1 VTTTAAPSPTP
12 APLWGVG
19 SFRVGDAVLPYPV
32 SQDDHGRDISSAMKG
47 LKSLGIHEQSRALV
61 LSMLSE
67 AAQYWPVQ
75 IGLLVSK
82 AQFSLAD
89 ASRFDAFRTAMFLRA
104 MHYDVVLG
112 INADVLDGLDDL
124 GHAYGN
130 IFDGVSVLAA
140 RAGAYERLRD
150 AGLAPRW
157 WLHVGPT
164 VAVECDALAGAHI
177 DSDEWA
183 VDVAGGEILVTARQP
198 RAATIDRHP
207 TGVMGEIATEP
218 CACGRSDPRVVPHLG
233 A

>member
-1 VTTTAAPSPTP
+1 MTAASAPERPT
-12 APLWGVG
+12 LWGVG
-19 SFRVGDAVLPYPV
+19 SFRVGDALIAYPV
-32 SQDDHGRDISSAMKG
+32 SQADHGRDIATAGKA
-47 LKSLGIHEQSRALV
+47 LKSLGIHNQSRALV

-75 IGLLVSK
+75 IGLLMSQ

-89 ASRFDAFRTAMFLRA
+89 ASRFDAFRTAMFLHA

-112 INADVLDGLDDL
+112 INTAVLDGLDDL
-124 GHAYGN
+124 GHAYADVFN
-130 IFDGVSVLAA
+130 DVPVLAA

-150 AGLAPRW
+150 HGLTPRW

-177 DSDEWA
+177 DADEWSVEA
-183 VDVAGGEILVTARQP
+183 SGGEVLVSARNP
-198 RAATIDRHP
+198 RAASIERQA
-207 TGVMGEIATEP
+207 TGVTAEIATAP
-218 CACGRSDPRVVPHLG
+218 CACGRTDPRIQP

>member
-1 VTTTAAPSPTP
+1 MTATASP
-12 APLWGVG
+12 PLWGVG
-19 SFRVGDAVLPYPV
+19 SFRVGEKILAYPV
-32 SQDDHGRDISSAMKG
+32 SQDDHGRDIPSAMKAVATLG
-47 LKSLGIHEQSRALV
+47 LAQGKRALV

-112 INADVLDGLDDL
+112 MNTDVLDGLDDL
-124 GHAYGN
+124 GHDYAD
-130 IFDGVSVLAA
+130 IFADVPVLAA

-150 AGLAPRW
+150 AGLSPRW

-164 VAVECDALAGAHI
+164 VAVECDQLQGAHI
-177 DSDEWA
+177 DDDEWEVDAEDGEVLISARKPRAIVIDRLHTA
-183 VDVAGGEILVTARQP
+183 VSGEIVAE
-198 RAATIDRHP
+198 A
-207 TGVMGEIATEP
+207 
-218 CACGRSDPRVVPHLG
+218 CACGRADPRIVPT
-233 A
+233 

>member
-1 VTTTAAPSPTP
+1 MTTATVP
-12 APLWGVG
+12 PLWGVG
-19 SFRVGDAVLPYPV
+19 SFRVGDKILAYPV
-32 SQDDHGRDISSAMKG
+32 SQDDHGRDIPSAMKAVATLG
-47 LKSLGIHEQSRALV
+47 LEEHKRALV

-112 INADVLDGLDDL
+112 INTDVLDGLDDL
-124 GHAYGN
+124 GHGYADVFGA
-130 IFDGVSVLAA
+130 VPVLSA

-164 VAVECDALAGAHI
+164 VAVECDQLQGAHI
-177 DSDEWA
+177 DDEEWELDA
-183 VDVAGGEILVTARQP
+183 EGGEVLISARKP
-198 RAATIDRHP
+198 RAAAIDRLH
-207 TGVMGEIATEP
+207 TAVRGEIVTEACP
-218 CACGRSDPRVVPHLG
+218 CGRTDPRIVPT
-233 A
+233 

>member
-1 VTTTAAPSPTP
+1 MTASESPSS

-19 SFRVGDAVLPYPV
+19 SFRVGDAIVPYPV
-32 SQDDHGRDISSAMKG
+32 SQEDHGRDIATAMKA
-47 LKSLGIHEQSRALV
+47 LKSLGIHDRSRALV

-112 INADVLDGLDDL
+112 INTEVLDGLDDL
-124 GHAYGN
+124 GHAYPEVFN
-130 IFDGVSVLAA
+130 GVVVLAA
-140 RAGAYERLRD
+140 RSGAYERLRD
-150 AGLAPRW
+150 AGLSPRW

-164 VAVECDALAGAHI
+164 VAVECDARAGAHI
-177 DSDEWA
+177 DGDEWS
-183 VDVAGGEILVTARQP
+183 VEVQDGEVLVSARNE
-198 RAATIDRHP
+198 RAASIHRLP
-207 TGVMGEIATEP
+207 TGIEAEIVTEP
-218 CACGRSDPRVVPHLG
+218 CTCGRSDPRIRPG

>member
-1 VTTTAAPSPTP
+1 MTGAP
-12 APLWGVG
+12 APTGLWGVG
-19 SFRVGDAVLPYPV
+19 SFRVGTAVLPYPV
-32 SQDDHGRDISSAMKG
+32 SKDDHGRDISSAMKA
-47 LKSLGIHEQSRALV
+47 LKSLGIHSESRALV

-75 IGLLVSK
+75 IGLLMSK

-89 ASRFDAFRTAMFLRA
+89 ASRFDAFRTSMFLRA

-112 INADVLDGLDDL
+112 INTDVLDGLDDL
-124 GHAYGN
+124 GHVYGDT
-130 IFDGVSVLAA
+130 FDGVSVLAA
-140 RAGAYERLRD
+140 RAGAHERLRD
-150 AGLAPRW
+150 VGLSPRW

-177 DSDEWA
+177 DNDEWE
-183 VDVAGGEILVTARQP
+183 VDVADGEVLVSARNP
-198 RAATIDRHP
+198 RAASIDRLA
-207 TGVMGEIATEP
+207 TGIRAEIVTEP